1 MQVARADNTAWP
13 VGAAAGQQVAGG
25 MHSTAARSVSL
36 MLLHSRPHCCSSR
49 ECQQA
54 DWKAGHKHA
63 CKKLRK
69 QRQAEARR
77 AAAGDADGSSGE
89 AAEGGAVA
97 SEAKDGGSKERPEE
111 SNSTPP
117 LPKQASVCL
126 LWGCHSLPP
135 ILSACCTLAGAI
147 TPPCHAP
154 TNWCCCCR
162 PTPAQVLYP
171 SERYAELAAAPPQRK
186 APIGLA
192 NVGNSCYANS
202 LLQSLMATPSLAAF
216 LVSGGYCYVTLL
228 LLCGRRSA
236 WLQPCGSCCLHC
248 CLCCA

>member
-1 MQVARADNTAWP
+1 MGLCRREASSCRLHALD
-13 VGAAAGQQVAGG
+13 
-25 MHSTAARSVSL
+25 SSRSVSL
-36 MLLHSRPHCCSSR
+36 MLLHSRLHCCSSR

-89 AAEGGAVA
+89 VAEGGDVA

-126 LWGCHSLPP
+126 LWGCHSLPA

-147 TPPCHAP
+147 TPCHAP

-162 PTPAQVLYP
+162 P
-171 SERYAELAAAPPQRK
+171 PPHR
-186 APIGLA
+186 
-192 NVGNSCYANS
+192 CC
-202 LLQSLMATPSLAAF
+202 TH
-216 LVSGGYCYVTLL
+216 
-228 LLCGRRSA
+228 RSA
-236 WLQPCGSCCLHC
+236 MLSLRLRRRNARRRLAWRMWATRAMPTAFCR
-248 CLCCA
+248 A